1 VEAMLS
7 DVLGIEMSLGSTQ
20 KAWQEVSQAVDG
32 PVSELQKQLAH
43 QAVLNVDETSWRTN
57 GAKRWIWAL
66 VASQF
71 VFYTVALHRNTA
83 VLISLL
89 GAVFQGI
96 VCSDRY
102 SAYLKYHS
110 SGKMQ
115 YCWAHLK
122 RDLQGILDRS
132 PSSEAKRFARDA
144 LAQYGKMFRLWWKF
158 RAGLIDRTQLIDR
171 CKPIKSKFRSL
182 AVSYWDSSDRETAN
196 LANAFGAHHE
206 RLFTFLEEP
215 GVEPTNNA
223 AERALRTAVQWRK
236 ISFGNRS
243 SEGELAVG
251 RLLTAVQTCRMQNR
265 HVLGYLT
272 SAVISHRHRTP
283 GPTLLPQEPAN

>member
-1 VEAMLS
+1 MTVKCRLPRRAVEAMQS
-7 DVLGIEMSLGSTQ
+7 DLLGIGISLGRTQ
-20 KAWQEVSQAVDG
+20 KAWQEVSQAGDG
-32 PVSELQKQLAH
+32 SVGEFQQRLAH
-43 QAVLNVDETSWRTN
+43 PAVLNMVETSWRTN

-71 VFYTVALHRNTA
+71 VYYTVALHRNTA

-89 GAVFQGI
+89 AAVFQGI
-96 VCSDRY
+96 VCSDRF

-132 PSSEAKRFARDA
+132 QSLEAKRFARDA
-144 LAQYGKMFRLWWKF
+144 LAQYGKLFLLWWKF
-158 RAGLIDRTQLIDR
+158 RAGLIDRNQLMDR

-182 AVSYWDSSDRETAN
+182 AVSYWDGCDRETAN
-196 LANAFGAHHE
+196 LANVFGEHPA

-215 GVEPTNNA
+215 GVEPTNQCSGTGVANCCPVA
-223 AERALRTAVQWRK
+223 
-236 ISFGNRS
+236 
-243 SEGELAVG
+243 
-251 RLLTAVQTCRMQNR
+251 QNQFR
-265 HVLGYLT
+265 
-272 SAVISHRHRTP
+272 
-283 GPTLLPQEPAN
+283 